1 MRRRQ
6 TRAYGACMTAQGVRG
21 EALQSAGERFA
32 AAPGL
37 LSRLVAPGFNSLI
50 NRIDAGL
57 AKGTLQA
64 HLPDGTQRRL
74 GGRAAG
80 FEATIWLNDW
90 RGLIRLATNGVIG
103 FYQAYEAGEWEA
115 DDHVMLLALLSANA
129 RTLGNIARSSG
140 PFRWAAR
147 IAHRLNRNDRR
158 GAARNIAAHY
168 DLGNDFYAAWLGE
181 AMSYSS
187 AIFDKPAQSL
197 AAGQQRK
204 MRAIAERLTLA
215 PGARVLEIGC
225 GWGAQARLLADEY
238 GAAVEAISL
247 SQAQIAWCSEHAQ
260 PHSANG
266 TVAFAVRDYR
276 DVTETYDAIA
286 CVEMVEAL
294 GREYWPSFMDQIAA
308 RLKPGGRAAIQYIVM
323 ADDLFETYAGT
334 VDFIQA
340 YIFPGGLLIKSSEFR
355 ALAEARGLEWRDEI
369 GFGLDYARTLKL
381 WRERFDAAAAE
392 GRLPP
397 GFDARFLR
405 LWRFYL
411 TYCEAGF
418 RAGNI
423 DVHQVTLVKALD
435 GDDQ

>member
-1 MRRRQ
+1 
-6 TRAYGACMTAQGVRG
+6 
-21 EALQSAGERFA
+21 
-32 AAPGL
+32 
-37 LSRLVAPGFNSLI
+37 
-50 NRIDAGL
+50 
-57 AKGTLQA
+57 
-64 HLPDGTQRRL
+64 
-74 GGRAAG
+74 
-80 FEATIWLNDW
+80 
-90 RGLIRLATNGVIG
+90 
-103 FYQAYEAGEWEA
+103 
-115 DDHVMLLALLSANA
+115 
-129 RTLGNIARSSG
+129 
-140 PFRWAAR
+140 
-147 IAHRLNRNDRR
+147 
-158 GAARNIAAHY
+158 
-168 DLGNDFYAAWLGE
+168 
-181 AMSYSS
+181 
-187 AIFDKPAQSL
+187 
-197 AAGQQRK
+197 
-204 MRAIAERLTLA
+204 
-215 PGARVLEIGC
+215 
-225 GWGAQARLLADEY
+225 
-238 GAAVEAISL
+238 
-247 SQAQIAWCSEHAQ
+247 
-260 PHSANG
+260 
-266 TVAFAVRDYR
+266 
-276 DVTETYDAIA
+276 
-286 CVEMVEAL
+286 MVEAL